1 MFHQHSDPSRRVF
14 SRIAVWLSCTI
25 GLVGA
30 VAPAWA
36 RHGELP
42 NRIPEPAPYNTQE
55 ADAHPPPYGRH
66 FTGTGGPQSLT
77 YAHNG
82 STPAGGGSDT
92 IWLEDDFGDT
102 VRVNITISAPV
113 SAITVSPSAL
123 PTMTAGTP
131 FSQTLTS
138 SGGVGPYTY
147 TLQTGALPVG
157 LSLTSGGVISGT
169 PQIAIRSGELK
180 NCTCFGNHAIVCP
193 IWAASNCTYS
203 TPASF
208 SATASSSPIGPAP
221 MMATSVDFMRGV

>member
-1 MFHQHSDPSRRVF
+1 MPAGFLSGGAAACARRV
-14 SRIAVWLSCTI
+14 SAWLLR
-25 GLVGA
+25 LVLLFGA
-30 VAPAWA
+30 VLLWPSLASAQTSSFCPSPLTATVSWGGSVVVDVTACQSGFGGVSGPFAPFAQ
-36 RHGELP
+36 HGTVTLGP
-42 NRIPEPAPYNTQE
+42 
-55 ADAHPPPYGRH
+55 
-66 FTGTGGPQSLT
+66 GTGGPQSLT

-169 PQIAIRSGELK
+169 LK
-180 NCTCFGNHAIVCP
+180 L
-193 IWAASNCTYS
+193 
-203 TPASF
+203 
-208 SATASSSPIGPAP
+208 
-221 MMATSVDFMRGV
+221 